1 MFVKIWIYSCP
12 HLFIFTFY
20 PIEWYSFVF
29 ALLTLPTIAFH
40 WVTEPLYG
48 LIINGDDIAEA
59 DIPPVSIGFAVACGL
74 TSLSIIYTYVVG
86 RKLIKR
92 NGEMTDISNDKTL
105 ESSLWKPA
113 KKIKVQFE
121 GSIFVRQI
129 SKLGQTS
136 TQ

>member
-20 PIEWYSFVF
+20 PIEQYSFIY

-48 LIINGDDIAEA
+48 LIINGDDISEA
-59 DIPPVSIGFAVACGL
+59 DFAPVSIGFAVACGL
-74 TSLSIIYTYVVG
+74 TSLSIIYTFIVG

-92 NGEMTDISNDKTL
+92 NGERTDISNDKTL
-105 ESSLWKPA
+105 ESSL
-113 KKIKVQFE
+113 
-121 GSIFVRQI
+121 
-129 SKLGQTS
+129 
-136 TQ
+136 